1 VEVIRSSDP
10 QAFLD
15 LAHPLL
21 ARDPD
26 AEARH
31 NLMLGIAGSAAAQ
44 PGLYRSF
51 QGWIA
56 TEEREP
62 LATEE
67 REPLAAA
74 SRTPPFNAIVADPT
88 TPEAMD
94 AVVDAVLEDDP
105 ATPGL
110 VGNLPHVHR
119 AAERWAARTGAATEI
134 RQRQGVYALTRV
146 RDVPET
152 DGAPRPAIADDRDL
166 LLAWLLAFADEATAG
181 PPRDEPGLMERML
194 DARLVPGEA
203 GYWLWEEGGAPV
215 SVAGY
220 AGPTPGGIR
229 VGPVYTP
236 PEHRR
241 RGFATILVADLSRW
255 LLGRG
260 HRACYLYTDLANPTS
275 NAIYARIG
283 YERVCDS
290 AEILFLPGPGGDPA
304 RA

>member
-44 PGLYRSF
+44 PGLYRAF
-51 QGWIA
+51 HGWVA
-56 TEEREP
+56 TRE
-62 LATEE
+62 L
-67 REPLAAA
+67 EPLAAA

-119 AAERWAARTGAATEI
+119 AAERWAGRTGAGTETT
-134 RQRQGVYALTRV
+134 QRQGVYALTRV
-146 RDVPET
+146 REVPAPEG
-152 DGAPRPAIADDRDL
+152 GARPATADDRDL
-166 LLAWLLAFADEATAG
+166 LLGWLLAFSDEAVAS
-181 PPRDEPGLMERML
+181 PPDEPGLMERML
-194 DARLVPGEA
+194 DARLVPGDA
-203 GYWLWEEGGAPV
+203 GYWLWEDGGAPV
-215 SVAGY
+215 SLAGY

-236 PEHRR
+236 PARR
-241 RGFATILVADLSRW
+241 RHGYATRLVADLSRW
-255 LLGRG
+255 LLEGG

-283 YERVCDS
+283 YQRVCDS
-290 AEILFLPGPGGDPA
+290 AEIRFLPAPGRDPA